1 MAGNTKKNENN
12 LRVERRRFPRLIT
25 SADVEYTILEKKAL
39 QEKDTVSKNISAG
52 GICLI
57 AYEKVG
63 LGSLLDL
70 KIRLEDINETLEVK
84 GRVVWSSYF
93 TFDADKKD
101 RYDLG
106 IEFIEI
112 NESDRQKISKYILNI
127 TR

>member
-1 MAGNTKKNENN
+1 MAGNTNKIDNN
-12 LRVERRRFPRLIT
+12 IKVERRRFPRLIT

-57 AYEKVG
+57 VYEKIE

-70 KIRLEDINETLEVK
+70 KIRLEDINYVALVK

-93 TFDADKKD
+93 TFDADKKA

-112 NESDRQKISKYILNI
+112 NESDRQKISKYILNL

>member
-1 MAGNTKKNENN
+1 MAENTKKIENN
-12 LRVERRRFPRLIT
+12 IRIERRRFPRLIT
-25 SADVEYTILEKKAL
+25 SADVEYTILEKKPL

-57 AYEKVG
+57 VYEKIEP
-63 LGSLLDL
+63 GSILDL
-70 KIRLEDINETLEVK
+70 KIRLEDINYVALVK
-84 GRVVWSSYF
+84 GRVVWNSYF
-93 TFDADKKD
+93 TFDADKKA

-112 NESDRQKISKYILNI
+112 NESDRQKISKYVLNL